1 MGLEEE
7 GAPSAGAR
15 NPPSGPPVSSSVD
28 EGLAQEI
35 LRTLLFSIS
44 GDLKDL
50 TCLMILV
57 PELGT

>member
-1 MGLEEE
+1 MGLQEE
-7 GAPSAGAR
+7 GAPSTWGQESSQWA
-15 NPPSGPPVSSSVD
+15 SVFSSVD

>member
-7 GAPSAGAR
+7 GAPSTRGQE
-15 NPPSGPPVSSSVD
+15 SSQWPPVSSSVD

-57 PELGT
+57 PELGI